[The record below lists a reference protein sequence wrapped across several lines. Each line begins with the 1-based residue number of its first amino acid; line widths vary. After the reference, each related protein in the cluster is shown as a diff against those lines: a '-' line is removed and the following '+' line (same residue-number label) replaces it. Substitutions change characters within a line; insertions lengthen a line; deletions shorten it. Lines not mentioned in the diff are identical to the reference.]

1 MSEDSRSTVDINALP
16 PKPRAPANVMPGGTA
31 HTAGGE
37 KTSDAGPTYIDAL
50 QTGPWQLGVV
60 FLSFPTKYANTT
72 VLKKKP
78 E

>member
-1 MSEDSRSTVDINALP
+1 MLTSEQNPSSQ
-16 PKPRAPANVMPGGTA
+16 
-31 HTAGGE
+31 
-37 KTSDAGPTYIDAL
+37 L